1 MDFEKDK
8 NEERVKKISWA
19 VGIII
24 TAFVI
29 FLVIVGFHIGF
40 GNNNNDAFVGLCTLF
55 TGILAITGVCFTI
68 YFNQKIKDK
77 ELYEAQ
83 KLKNQELL
91 NELDQKSEWRKEL
104 MDIAAKPVMQLEDVY
119 RIFAS
124 LRFLPKSK
132 VEIEGEE
139 SEQQEEQESKRE
151 QQEKQ
156 DVRQS
161 NEEGKKEEKDKDNR
175 KGGSDQ
181 KEFDVISNYIYKRLN
196 TMLNSSLDNF
206 SVDETLTDE
215 ALKRTFTIRK
225 SEEIRL
231 YTKFLLKHHWE
242 YNQSEKDKEDFKDK
256 ELKEF
261 KKVMK
266 EIHRLNQEDNIK
278 KDYYKI
284 DEIYAG
290 ILDDY
295 AKELEANSE
304 DKKINIIGR
313 LEVSLFYLN

>member
-1 MDFEKDK
+1 METFKKFFLGVVGVIIGGFTIYLGYFGFFKGINNDK
-8 NEERVKKISWA
+8 N
-19 VGIII
+19 
-24 TAFVI
+24 
-29 FLVIVGFHIGF
+29 
-40 GNNNNDAFVGLCTLF
+40 DYFVGLCTLL

-104 MDIAAKPVMQLEDVY
+104 MNIAAKPVMQLEDVY
-119 RIFAS
+119 RILAS
-124 LRFLPKSK
+124 LRFLPKSEN
-132 VEIEGEE
+132 EIKGEE
-139 SEQQEEQESKRE
+139 SEQQKEQNE
-151 QQEKQ
+151 
-156 DVRQS
+156 RQS
-161 NEEGKKEEKDKDNR
+161 YEEGKKGEEDKGNR
-175 KGGSDQ
+175 KVGSDQ
-181 KEFDVISNYIYKRLN
+181 KEFDVISNYIYKKLN
-196 TMLNSSLDNF
+196 TMLNSSLGNF